1 MLFLW
6 SCDKAKLYCLTLNI
20 LSSFTKKN
28 SQQAAAAASKTSR
41 VTQQSN
47 VGHNCINLGI
57 LRSCVYVNIVNAI
70 IVIFDRQQQQ
80 NISSEY
86 LVLVVI
92 SNHEKN
98 VVRWM
103 MVILPTVSCPP
114 WSTYF

>member
-28 SQQAAAAASKTSR
+28 SQQAAASKTSR

-47 VGHNCINLGI
+47 VGHNWEFCVL
-57 LRSCVYVNIVNAI
+57 VYVNIVNAI